1 MAPARNER
9 APDPCRD
16 QGLDNVWINR
26 CLAGRPTHGVGHGWP
41 MRTLI
46 AITIL
51 AILSTVAAAQ
61 TTFYDSRGRLT
72 GTTSARGNVTTF
84 RNRMGRSRHS

>member
-1 MAPARNER
+1 
-9 APDPCRD
+9 
-16 QGLDNVWINR
+16 
-26 CLAGRPTHGVGHGWP
+26 

-61 TTFYDSRGRLT
+61 TTFYDS
-72 GTTSARGNVTTF
+72 SARGNVTTF

>member
-1 MAPARNER
+1 
-9 APDPCRD
+9 
-16 QGLDNVWINR
+16 
-26 CLAGRPTHGVGHGWP
+26 

-46 AITIL
+46 AITLL

-84 RNRMGRSRHS
+84 RNRMGREIGTADGRQQTRPADSYWLALTQL